1 VLGLILISA
10 IALALHRAVS
20 VGRHLTNNSKTM
32 KRKLTFPI
40 IVLAAAVL
48 VASRQQGFAPVGYVN
63 VGFSP
68 GLNLVANPLNQPTT
82 TNNANYLMPGVPDGS
97 LLFRFD
103 PVTQRYMNAATYF
116 TGVGWYP
123 PSGNTNDPALILN
136 PGEGFFIHVPQPWT
150 NTFVGELLLG
160 SLTNPIPANF
170 SLKASM
176 VPQAGGLQTVLA
188 FPPVQDDFI
197 WQWNPT
203 SQVFTAQSPYLYDS
217 SAWSPSEPQ
226 ISVAEGFFVHR
237 DPLLANPT
245 NWWIRNFVLP
255 SPPNVPA
262 PQQRS
267 LQPAQKPSAPAIANM
282 TIQGGKVTLNIS
294 NPSGE
299 SYDVQFSTDGL
310 AWKTVAAQQT
320 GAVWTGP
327 CPGGAQGYYQVVNP

>member
-1 VLGLILISA
+1 MRNVVLISA
-10 IALALHRAVS
+10 IALHRAVS

-32 KRKLTFPI
+32 KRKLTFPT

-48 VASRQQGFAPVGYVN
+48 VASRQQGFSPVVGYVN
-63 VGFSP
+63 MRLSP
-68 GLNLVANPLNQPTT
+68 GLNLIANPLNWP
-82 TNNANYLMPGVPDGS
+82 TNNANYLMPYVPDGS

-103 PVTQRYMNAATYF
+103 PATQRYMDAATYF

-123 PSGNTNDPALILN
+123 LSGNTNDPALILN
-136 PGEGFFIHVPQPWT
+136 PGEGFFVHVPQPWT
-150 NTFVGELLLG
+150 NTFVGEVLEG
-160 SLTNPIPANF
+160 SLTNPIPANY

-176 VPQAGGLQTVLA
+176 VPQAGGLQTLLA

-237 DPLLANPT
+237 DPLLATTN
-245 NWWIRNFVLP
+245 NWWIRNFIVL
-255 SPPNVPA
+255 SPPNLPA
-262 PQQRS
+262 P
-267 LQPAQKPSAPAIANM
+267 LQKGLRPAQEPSAPAIANM
-282 TIQGGKVTLNIS
+282 TIHGGKVTLNIS
-294 NPSGE
+294 NPSGG